1 MASEYQQ
8 SGILWSLEVE
18 RTPLEKLL
26 GSAQEGI
33 NIARLAR
40 SHTKNEGKSVSK
52 KKEIVILTNLT
63 NTFRNVS

>member
-1 MASEYQQ
+1 MNSNNLAFC
-8 SGILWSLEVE
+8 GSLEDE

-26 GSAQEGI
+26 GSVHEGI

-52 KKEIVILTNLT
+52 KEESVNLIILT